1 MFFCNKK
8 NMAESLLKERWI
20 QGVALTTTILAVCA
34 ALSTLRGGGFS
45 TKVQVSTTQENN
57 QWSYFQAK
65 STKQHICEM
74 QVQSFE
80 IDKLLTTNTIAID
93 SINSKI
99 AQLKSNIARY
109 DKEKADIKK
118 GAEDLNKL
126 QLEYKAHSGSF
137 GIASML
143 LQIAIMLSSVG
154 ALMKKKWMWFAGL
167 ALGVTGIVYMLNGF
181 LLFF

>member
-1 MFFCNKK
+1 
-8 NMAESLLKERWI
+8 MAESLFKEKWI

-45 TKVQVSTTQENN
+45 TKVQVTTTQENN

-80 IDKLLTTNTIAID
+80 IDKLMISNPAVQD
-93 SINSKI
+93 SIDSKI
-99 AQLKSNIARY
+99 AQLKKNIARY

-118 GAEDLNKL
+118 AAEDLNKS
-126 QLEYKAHSGSF
+126 QLEYKSHSGSF
-137 GIASML
+137 GVASML

-167 ALGVTGIVYMLNGF
+167 ALGIAGIIYMINGF
-181 LLFF
+181 VLFFVV

>member
-1 MFFCNKK
+1 
-8 NMAESLLKERWI
+8 MAESSIKEKWI
-20 QGVALTTTILAVCA
+20 QGVALTTTIIAVCA
-34 ALSTLRGGGFS
+34 ALSTLRGGGYS

-80 IDKLLTTNTIAID
+80 IDKLLTTNPIAMD
-93 SINSKI
+93 SIDSKI
-99 AQLKSNIARY
+99 AHLKSEIKRY
-109 DKEKADIKK
+109 DKEKAEIKK
-118 GAEDLNKL
+118 GAEDINK
-126 QLEYKAHSGSF
+126 QELEFKKHSGSF

-143 LQIAIMLSSVG
+143 LQISIMLSSVG

-167 ALGVTGIVYMLNGF
+167 ALGAAGIVYMMNGF